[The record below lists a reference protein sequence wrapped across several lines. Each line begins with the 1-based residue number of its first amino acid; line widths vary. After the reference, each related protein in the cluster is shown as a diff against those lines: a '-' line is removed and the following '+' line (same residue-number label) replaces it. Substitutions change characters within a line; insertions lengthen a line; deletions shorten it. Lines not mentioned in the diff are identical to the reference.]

1 MLRLS
6 HVGNLGCQ
14 PVRRFLGSSISGGI
28 NREHGCATRG
38 HQLVGDLLVG
48 SALRHS

>member
-6 HVGNLGCQ
+6 LGGNLRGK
-14 PVRRFLGSSISGGI
+14 PVRRFLGAGISGGV
-28 NREHGCATRG
+28 NREYGCTTCG